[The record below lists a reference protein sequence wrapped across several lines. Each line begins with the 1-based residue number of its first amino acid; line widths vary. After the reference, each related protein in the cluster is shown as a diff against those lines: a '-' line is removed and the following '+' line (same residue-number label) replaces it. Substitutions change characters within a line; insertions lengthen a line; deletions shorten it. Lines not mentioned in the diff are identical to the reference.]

1 LYNNERDQIPENYKL
16 IKWFVIKDVS
26 YESMSDDKF
35 ITLIIIYLS
44 YQLIKSKIMKVY
56 QLIIYLLIIIF

>member
-1 LYNNERDQIPENYKL
+1 
-16 IKWFVIKDVS
+16 
-26 YESMSDDKF
+26 MSDDKF